1 MPISKKKKIILI
13 LTILSSVI
21 VSFIG
26 GKSYSKYVAEVRGDG
41 MAEVATWSFKVN
53 GQKEQVQTIQLASTC
68 NDETLLHNKIA
79 PGTSGS
85 FNIIVDGTGSDVGI
99 HYDIRF
105 ANETTKPTN
114 LKFLFNNQEYR
125 SISELEDDLSGTIQ
139 ANDEDKTK
147 ILTIHWEW
155 QYETGNSESEIANND
170 EIDTQNAQDIAT
182 YSFHVI
188 VSGTQMIPQT

>member
-1 MPISKKKKIILI
+1 MPISKKKKVIWI

-21 VSFIG
+21 LSFMG
-26 GKSYSKYVAEVRGDG
+26 GQSYSKYVSEVRGDG

-68 NDETLLHNKIA
+68 NDETLLHHKIA

-85 FNIIVDGTGSDVGI
+85 FNIMVDGTGSDVGI

-105 ANETTKPTN
+105 VDESTKPKN
-114 LKFLFNNQEYR
+114 LKFLYHDQEYN
-125 SISELEDDLSGTIQ
+125 SISELEKVLSGTIHT
-139 ANDEDKTK
+139 NDEDKTK
-147 ILTIHWEW
+147 ILTIHWKW
-155 QYETGNSESEIANND
+155 QYETGNTESEIANND
-170 EIDTQNAQDIAT
+170 QTDTQNAQDIAT

-188 VSGTQMIPQT
+188 VSGTQMIPQA